1 MNKGFAI
8 AIDGP
13 VASGKGTLAPNLA
26 KKLKGFYLDTGV
38 MYRCVAL
45 YAIQQGIDPGSKDVI
60 EKLARE
66 LTIEFVDGKT
76 YMDGMDVSERIRTS
90 DVSRAASI
98 VARYAGVRE
107 QLIKKQ
113 REIAERML
121 KDDKIVILEGRDI
134 ATVVLPN
141 AQFKLYLTAGLEAR
155 AGRRQAQLAQQGEKV
170 ELETVINDTSERD
183 KSDIENRILAKN
195 PKKHGYL
202 MLDNSNFTQEQTLD
216 SALKLLKER
225 KLI

>member
-45 YAIQQGIDPGSKDVI
+45 YAIQQGIDPSSKDVI

-66 LTIEFVDGKT
+66 LSIEFIDGKT
-76 YMDGMDVSERIRTS
+76 YMDGADVSERIRTS

-107 QLIKKQ
+107 QLIRKQ
-113 REIAERML
+113 KEIAERML
-121 KDDKIVILEGRDI
+121 KDQKIVILEGRDI

-141 AQFKLYLTAGLEAR
+141 AEFKLYLTAGLEAR
-155 AGRRQAQLAQQGEKV
+155 ARRRQAQLAQQGEKV
-170 ELETVINDTSERD
+170 ELEKVINDTSERD
-183 KSDIENRILAKN
+183 KSDIENKILVKS
-195 PKKHGYL
+195 PRKHGYIL
-202 MLDNSNFTQEQTLD
+202 IDNSEFTQEQTLD